1 MSTPCWI
8 YRSPK
13 KDEMYLY
20 LAKEDGFDAVPE
32 LLMARFGT
40 PPLLVMELELHDER
54 RLARADVTQVLAK
67 LAEDGYYLQMPPEL
81 RPDIYHGNEA

>member
-1 MSTPCWI
+1 MKRSCWI
-8 YRSPK
+8 YKSSK

-20 LAKEDGFDAVPE
+20 LAEEDNFENVPE

-40 PPLLVMELELHDER
+40 PSLVMTLELDENR
-54 RLARADVTQVLAK
+54 NLARADVKSVLNQ
-67 LAEDGYYLQMPPEL
+67 LGTEGYYLQMPPEL